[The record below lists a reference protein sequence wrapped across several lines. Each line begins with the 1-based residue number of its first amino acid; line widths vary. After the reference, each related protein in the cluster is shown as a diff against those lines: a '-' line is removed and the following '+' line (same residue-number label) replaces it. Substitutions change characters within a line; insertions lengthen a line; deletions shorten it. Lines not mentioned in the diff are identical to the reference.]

1 MITSIIG
8 SARAA
13 SLRCAVMRSCSNIPV
28 ANAAM
33 IWAAITAHLT
43 MTKRMAAMNSYPQI
57 QKVIHT
63 LLNTPKVTLNVARYL
78 TSLVRSTRSTRT
90 AAAVSS
96 RRALLTGA
104 LCLTFAIPIPVH
116 ADSQA
121 NKDRFKL
128 YLHSRVVKDSQYQCA
143 YALYMA
149 ESKFDSRAKNGSH
162 YGIPQMRNKKLK
174 NLDGYT
180 QIDWGIRYIKARYQ
194 GDFCLAWKHFK
205 DKRWH

>member
-1 MITSIIG
+1 V
-8 SARAA
+8 R
-13 SLRCAVMRSCSNIPV
+13 
-28 ANAAM
+28 

-43 MTKRMAAMNSYPQI
+43 MMRRMAVMNSYPQI
-57 QKVIHT
+57 QKVIHK
-63 LLNTPKVTLNVARYL
+63 LWESPKITLNVARYL
-78 TSLVRSTRSTRT
+78 TGSVRSTRWTRT
-90 AAAVSS
+90 GRPGSS
-96 RRALLTGA
+96 RRALLSGA
-104 LCLTFAIPIPVH
+104 LCIAFALPIPTY

-128 YLHSRVVKDSQYQCA
+128 YLHSRVIKDSQYQCA

-180 QIDWGIRYIKARYQ
+180 QIDWGIRYVAHRYK
-194 GDFCLAWKHFK
+194 GNYCLAWKHFK
-205 DKRWH
+205 DKGWH

>member
-1 MITSIIG
+1 V
-8 SARAA
+8 R
-13 SLRCAVMRSCSNIPV
+13 
-28 ANAAM
+28 
-33 IWAAITAHLT
+33 IWAAITAYLT
-43 MTKRMAAMNSYPQI
+43 TMKLMAAMNSYPQI
-57 QKVIHT
+57 HKVIHS
-63 LLNTPKVTLNVARYL
+63 LWESPKITLNVARYL
-78 TSLVRSTRSTRT
+78 TGSVRSTRWTRT
-90 AAAVSS
+90 GRPGSS
-96 RRALLTGA
+96 RRALLSGA
-104 LCLTFAIPIPVH
+104 LCIAFALPIPTH

-149 ESKFDSRAKNGSH
+149 ESKFDSTAKNGSH

-194 GDFCLAWKHFK
+194 GNYCLAWKHFK
-205 DKRWH
+205 DKGWH